1 MPTQS
6 EHAGGESL
14 LSQNPVLTAEAW
26 DHRGFGLQPS
36 QATPA
41 SSATRPAYVSASCP
55 SRPHHPPIVAARPAS
70 HVSREI
76 PGRCEGRGRAA
87 SASRRVRSP
96 ARGERHKLADGKI
109 KLRAADNRVAAG
121 RDLQDHE
128 LVAAAGAH
136 GSQPIRS
143 AELRSCAPVEA
154 MCLSTVTVSLST
166 GGASA
171 RGATVAASVLRSESR
186 RTLRRGPP
194 RRRRRSRRQNA
205 RRDQRSSRTKIS
217 WHPANS
223 ISSGDDGRGSR
234 RIGV

>member
-1 MPTQS
+1 M
-6 EHAGGESL
+6 
-14 LSQNPVLTAEAW
+14 SQDPALTAEAW

-36 QATPA
+36 QAIPGRARRDLRTCQLLA
-41 SSATRPAYVSASCP
+41 RRVHIT
-55 SRPHHPPIVAARPAS
+55 PPIVAARPAS
-70 HVSREI
+70 HAPPEI

-96 ARGERHKLADGKI
+96 ARGEGYQLADGKI
-109 KLRAADNRVAAG
+109 KLRDADNRVAAG

-136 GSQPIRS
+136 GSQPMRS
-143 AELRSCAPVEA
+143 AELKKLRAGRGNVFKALGRS
-154 MCLSTVTVSLST
+154 SLST

-171 RGATVAASVLRSESR
+171 RGATVPVSALRSESR
-186 RTLRRGPP
+186 PTPRRGPP
-194 RRRRRSRRQNA
+194 RRGRRSRRQKA

-217 WHPANS
+217 WHPAHS

-234 RIGV
+234 RTGV